1 MASEMI
7 IFNDVAFAPELTL
20 TKPLALWGTG
30 LTDIEIHFLQIK
42 YNAIGIYLEKDV
54 VSHLSSWKG
63 KSATELADDDTFFDA
78 LVSAPVEKLFRVVVI
93 KEIKGAQYGVQLE
106 SAVRDRLAAIDKY
119 EEEEEEALEKVTD
132 FFQTKYFKTDSVII
146 FSFPATGKAEISFVT
161 EGKPEA
167 KLTVDNANV
176 VEMIQ
181 QWYLGGSN
189 AVSLTT
195 VKSLAE
201 KSAALLAQ

>member
-1 MASEMI
+1 MI
-7 IFNDVAFAPELTL
+7 MVDDVAFASELTL

-106 SAVRDRLAAIDKY
+106 SAVRERLVAVDKY

-132 FFQTKYFKTDSVII
+132 FFQIKYFKPDSVVT
-146 FSFPATGKAEISFVT
+146 FSFPTSGKAEISFVT

-167 KLTVDNANV
+167 KLTVENANV
-176 VEMIQ
+176 TEMIQ
-181 QWYLGGSN
+181 KWYLGGSS
-189 AVSLTT
+189 AVSPSTI
-195 VKSLAE
+195 KSLAE
-201 KSAALLAQ
+201 KSAAVLAQ